1 VSVGIA
7 DYSGYPVRAGNLS
20 NTVNDAKTM
29 ASLYSKNTYV
39 SYALLL
45 NANATKRK
53 LLKAMNK
60 VFAMAGQDDIVLFF
74 FSGHGYPG
82 AICAYDGPVSYAE
95 IRNAMSKSKSKNKLM
110 FVDACYSGAIRGT
123 SSNHRSDLEEAKKA
137 NVLLFLSSRTEE
149 TSMERK
155 DMQNGFFTTY
165 LQKGLKGGADGD
177 RNRAI
182 TAKELFDY
190 VSNGVSQ
197 LSGGSQHP
205 VMWGNFDDNM
215 VVMQW

>member
-1 VSVGIA
+1 
-7 DYSGYPVRAGNLS
+7 
-20 NTVNDAKTM
+20 
-29 ASLYSKNTYV
+29 
-39 SYALLL
+39 
-45 NANATKRK
+45 
-53 LLKAMNK
+53 
-60 VFAMAGQDDIVLFF
+60 
-74 FSGHGYPG
+74 
-82 AICAYDGPVSYAE
+82 
-95 IRNAMSKSKSKNKLM
+95 
-110 FVDACYSGAIRGT
+110 
-123 SSNHRSDLEEAKKA
+123 LEEAKKA